1 MIAQF
6 SIPGVLPTLN
16 QYSAKERIHR
26 QAAAQLK
33 RETQAMI
40 REHIRAHKVPPF
52 DKHVY
57 VGFIWVRPDARSD
70 KDNVTFAKK
79 FILDALQEAGVIKRD
94 SWKLC
99 SPYDLGY
106 AVNKR
111 NPRTV
116 VIITDSY
123 EELRGA

>member
-1 MIAQF
+1 MIAKF
-6 SIPGVLPTLN
+6 SIPGTLPTLN

-26 QAAAQLK
+26 QAAAKLK
-33 RETQAMI
+33 RETQEAI
-40 REHIRAHKVPPF
+40 RWHIKAHGVPSF
-52 DKHVY
+52 DGHVY

-123 EELRGA
+123 EELRDA